1 MGERESGLQKCEDH
15 GMMMTPEVMSVD
27 TFGGRMQVQ
36 WDTESNATSMGQ
48 LAFFAEFLKEAGTF
62 DEWVGDCPLSYTSPN
77 APSNRD
83 ILGTWMLSALAGH
96 RRYSHVTALRGDGV
110 SPQVLGMRRIVS
122 EDALRRALCRIDEEK
137 GTTWMRRHLM
147 RSIAPALSVP
157 WILDADTTIKT
168 LYGRQEGAE
177 IGYNPKKPGRPSHA
191 YHTYWVGDLRL
202 ALDVEVSGGKSHTG
216 SHALP
221 GLTRLLEELPP
232 EQRPFLV
239 RGDCGFGNDTILRDM
254 ESHGQRYLFKLKQS
268 KNVRRLLA
276 RQFQRHD
283 WINAGQGWE
292 SVEDEVRLAGWEKA
306 RRVVI
311 LRRLFRKDLA
321 LAKRKDRQVDLLFPE
336 FSDTVCYEYAVLVTD
351 TSADPAAIAQLYRDR
366 ADSENGFDLPAAGR
380 RDEES
385 VGVGRLH
392 HAGPCA
398 LPPYGS
404 HGSAGLQ
411 LVELVQPHGP
421 AGCPAGGD
429 HGSSA
434 AAGGCRPDSE
444 ARWAK
449 PLVPD
454 ADARRRTYDRRP
466 DRQRTCGFAICTASC
481 GAVALQ
487 GSLARSGSLYRRPD
501 SGGDWRCQAK
511 IAPPSCLGNR
521 LGGGVTAVF
530 RIMRN
535 ELSFLSACLLASIP
549 DGVKCGWR

>member
-1 MGERESGLQKCEDH
+1 MGERESGLQKCEDY

-292 SVEDEVRLAGWEKA
+292 SVEDEVRLAGWEKP

-366 ADSENGFDLPAAGR
+366 ADSENGFDEMKNQWGWGGYTTQDLARCRLTARMVALVYNWWSWYSRMARPDARLEAITGRPLLLAAVGRTAKHGGQNRLYLTPMHAAGR
-380 RDEES
+380 MI
-385 VGVGRLH
+385 V
-392 HAGPCA
+392 A
-398 LPPYGS
+398 LIGNVR
-404 HGSAGLQ
+404 AGLRYVRHLAEQ
-411 LVELVQPHGP
+411 LPSRDRWHVLVRYIVDRILAATGGVRRKSPPLP
-421 AGCPAGGD
+421 ALATALAGG
-429 HGSSA
+429 
-434 AAGGCRPDSE
+434 
-444 ARWAK
+444 
-449 PLVPD
+449 
-454 ADARRRTYDRRP
+454 
-466 DRQRTCGFAICTASC
+466 
-481 GAVALQ
+481 
-487 GSLARSGSLYRRPD
+487 
-501 SGGDWRCQAK
+501 
-511 IAPPSCLGNR
+511 
-521 LGGGVTAVF
+521 
-530 RIMRN
+530 
-535 ELSFLSACLLASIP
+535 
-549 DGVKCGWR
+549 